1 MTLLNDTSIETSRR
15 GTSTPDGVI
24 TNRQVDFSAIEEG
37 PWDGR
42 ELPYLPRTELDIDP
56 GLHLHDDFETDLDPI
71 TYQVLRSRLWNMN
84 LDHSDT
90 IRRVSGSAN
99 IVYMEDFNTSLLT
112 ENGDSVIGGPTVQY
126 FIGHSDLAVKWTL
139 EYRSK
144 NPGIHEGDIFL
155 QNDPY
160 IGTEHQ
166 MDVMTYVP
174 IFWEG
179 RLFSWIL
186 SNAHVGDVGGTDAG
200 SFCIEAED
208 IFSESTPVPPIK
220 LARGGVVQE
229 DVLEMFT
236 RKSRTPRQLVLQ
248 LRSQLAGLRL
258 SQQRMHEM
266 LAEFGPEVVKG
277 VMRRMIKDTSEAVS
291 RRLLEIPDGKWTE
304 MLYVGSVGPDDRD
317 VHRLVTTVE
326 KTGDRLVFT
335 NEGSDPQF
343 YAANAPFSAWRSSL
357 MSAGAALFG
366 YDQFN
371 CPAGVADHMEFRPVA
386 GTITCAR
393 YPAAVSTL
401 TASVVTVYLASQV
414 MSKML
419 LSGTPDVRRVANAA
433 GGVSL
438 PGWWVASGLDRHGD
452 FFADLTGDSM
462 NGSIGAFPDRDGVDS
477 GGAWWWPKPNS
488 GNVEEWETAMP
499 IVYLYRREQLNSG
512 GPGKWRGGN
521 GVEIAIKPHKT
532 EETNFQIV
540 SSDPAI
546 NTSPG
551 LAGGLPGHP
560 GNFLT
565 LSNPDLRERMHS
577 GILPTDRASLEKEF
591 GELTRLSPKSA
602 ETLTQDEVFCVE
614 YSGGGGFGDPL
625 HRDPAL
631 VLSDVAEGRVTAE
644 HAQRSYGVV
653 INNGAID
660 VEATAAMQKELGEIR
675 LATAFAPVAASDQ
688 TVAPGSVANVAAS
701 FGVSFE
707 GASPA
712 WACGDCGQ
720 VLGSTDGNYKL
731 GAAMLSMSPF
741 EVDPIAYPNPV
752 DFCDVP
758 FVLRHFLC
766 PSCGVYLATECARED
781 DELLHDVS
789 FSEAGLAQL
798 AAKLTS

>member
-1 MTLLNDTSIETSRR
+1 VSIDLNDVASTN
-15 GTSTPDGVI
+15 GTSTTDGVI
-24 TNRQVDFSAIEEG
+24 RNRQVDFAKIEEG
-37 PWDGR
+37 AWDGR
-42 ELPYLPRTELDIDP
+42 DLPYLPRTELDIDP
-56 GLHLHDDFETDLDPI
+56 GLVLNGEFDTEVDPI
-71 TYQVLRSRLWNMN
+71 TYQVLRSRMWNMN

-99 IVYMEDFNTSLLT
+99 IVYMDDFNTSVLT
-112 ENGDSVIGGPTVQY
+112 ENGDSVVGGPTVQY

-144 NPGIHEGDIFL
+144 SPGIEEGDVFL

-174 IFWEG
+174 IFWDG
-179 RLFSWIL
+179 ALFCWIL

-200 SFCIEAED
+200 SFCIGAED
-208 IFSESTPVPPIK
+208 IFKESTPIPPIK
-220 LARGGVVQE
+220 LVRRGVVQN

-236 RKSRTPRQLVLQ
+236 RKSRTPGQLALQ

-258 SQQRMHEM
+258 SQERMREM
-266 LAEFGPEVVKG
+266 LREYGPRVVKG
-277 VMRRMIKDTSEAVS
+277 AMRKMIKDCSAAVS
-291 RRLLEIPDGKWTE
+291 RRLLEIPDGRWTE
-304 MLYVGSVGPDDRD
+304 TLYLGSAGPDDRD

-386 GTITCAR
+386 GTLTCAR

-414 MSKML
+414 MSKMA
-419 LSGTPDVRRVANAA
+419 LSGSPAVRCAANAS

-438 PGWWVASGLDRHGD
+438 PGWWVASGLDRKGN

-499 IVYLYRREQLNSG
+499 ILYLYRREQLNSG
-512 GPGKWRGGN
+512 GPGRWRGGN

-532 EETNFQIV
+532 QETNFQIV

-565 LSNPDLRERMHS
+565 VSNPDMRARLHGGM
-577 GILPTDRASLEKEF
+577 IPTDRDALEREF
-591 GELTRLSPKSA
+591 GTLVRLSPKSSS
-602 ETLTQDEVFCVE
+602 TLDQDAVFCVE

-631 VLSDVAEGRVTAE
+631 VVADVDQGRVTAD
-644 HAQRSYGVV
+644 HALRSYGVM
-653 INNGAID
+653 ISDGALD
-660 VEATAAMQKELGEIR
+660 VSATTERRARLKAERLKIARPPKSAGAA
-675 LATAFAPVAASDQ
+675 
-688 TVAPGSVANVAAS
+688 TVPPGSVQVVAES
-701 FGVSFE
+701 FGISFAAE
-707 GASPA
+707 EPV
-712 WACGDCGQ
+712 WACADCGH
-720 VLGSTDGNYKL
+720 VLGDADDNYKH
-731 GAAMLSMSPF
+731 GAAVLEGSPYD
-741 EVDPIAYPNPV
+741 VDPIAYPNPV

-758 FVLRHFLC
+758 FVLRNFLC
-766 PSCGVYLATECARED
+766 PSCGVYLATECARAD
-781 DELLHDVS
+781 DDSLHDVW
-789 FSEAGLAQL
+789 FSPSGLQML
-798 AAKLTS
+798 ADTGAN

>member
-1 MTLLNDTSIETSRR
+1 MLNDTETSRR
-15 GTSTPDGVI
+15 GTSTTDGVI
-24 TNRQVDFSAIEEG
+24 TNRQVDFTAIEEG

-42 ELPYLPRTELDIDP
+42 DLPYLPRVELDIDP
-56 GLHLHDDFETDLDPI
+56 KLELHTDFDTELDPI

-99 IVYMEDFNTSLLT
+99 IVYMDDFNTSLLT
-112 ENGDSVIGGPTVQY
+112 EDGDSVIGGPTVQY

-139 EYRSK
+139 EHRSTS
-144 NPGIHEGDIFL
+144 PGIEPGDVFM

-174 IFWEG
+174 LFWEG
-179 RLFSWIL
+179 RLFCWIL
-186 SNAHVGDVGGTDAG
+186 SNAHVGDIGGTDAG
-200 SFCIEAED
+200 SFCIGAQD

-220 LARGGVVQE
+220 LVRDGVVQE

-258 SQQRMHEM
+258 THQRMYEM
-266 LAEFGPEVVKG
+266 LSEFGPEVVKG

-291 RRLLEIPDGKWTE
+291 RRLLEIPDGRWTE
-304 MLYVGSVGPDDRD
+304 MLYVGSAGPDDRD

-326 KTGDRLVFT
+326 KTGDRLIFS

-366 YDQFN
+366 YDQLN

-386 GTITCAR
+386 GTMTCAR

-401 TASVVTVYLASQV
+401 TASIVTVYLASQV
-414 MSKML
+414 MSKMAL
-419 LSGTPDVRRVANAA
+419 AGSPNVRRAANAS

-438 PGWWVASGLDRHGD
+438 PGWWVASGLDRNGE
-452 FFADLTGDSM
+452 FFADLTGDSL

-477 GGAWWWPKPNS
+477 GGAWWWPRPNS

-499 IVYLYRREQLNSG
+499 IVYLYRREQTNSG

-521 GVEIAIKPHKT
+521 GIEIAIKPHKT
-532 EETNFQIV
+532 QETNFQIV

-560 GNFLT
+560 GNFLM
-565 LSNPDLRERMHS
+565 LEYPDLRERMH
-577 GILPTDRASLEKEF
+577 GGVLPTDRAALEKEF

-602 ETLTQDEVFCVE
+602 ETLTQDQVFCVE

-625 HRDPAL
+625 FRDP
-631 VLSDVAEGRVTAE
+631 DRVRDDLAQGCITLE

-653 INNGAID
+653 IADGSVD
-660 VEATAAMQKELGEIR
+660 LDATAAARRELSTSR
-675 LATAFAPVAASDQ
+675 LAVATPPRAASDQ
-688 TVAPGSVANVAAS
+688 TVPADSVQVVAAS
-701 FGVSFE
+701 YGVSFVAE
-707 GASPA
+707 TPT
-712 WACGDCGQ
+712 WACADCGQ
-720 VLGSTDGNYKL
+720 VLGPAKDNFKL
-731 GAAMLSMSPF
+731 GAALLEMSPF

-758 FVLRHFLC
+758 FVLRHYLC
-766 PSCGVYLATECARED
+766 PSCGVYLATECARAD
-781 DELLHDVS
+781 DGPLHDVS
-789 FSEAGLAQL
+789 FSEAGLQML
-798 AAKLTS
+798 AGQSAS